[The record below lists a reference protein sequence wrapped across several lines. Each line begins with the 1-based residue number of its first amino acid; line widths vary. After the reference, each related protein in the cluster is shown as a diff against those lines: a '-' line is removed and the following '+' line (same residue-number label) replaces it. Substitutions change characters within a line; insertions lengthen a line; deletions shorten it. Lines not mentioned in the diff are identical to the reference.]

1 MLRPHHPLPCPRCP
15 PARVDRGRPVPGR
28 VLVDC
33 AYSAWT
39 GTGSFAAPPSLLAR
53 TAGCTGA
60 RVPASPSPG
69 RRPSTVWRSDRV
81 LRTSRSSTRT
91 RVGRRTPLARACRR
105 FAEDAGS
112 ARCHV
117 VRVWYRCAVP
127 AKRYQ
132 VFLSS
137 TFKDLQEERVA
148 VTQAL
153 LKTQRCIPAGMEN
166 FPSSGRPPWAVI
178 TSQLDVS
185 DYVVLVIAGRY
196 GSVTED
202 GVSFTEAEYDY
213 ATSRGIPVLA
223 FLHADPMSLSASM
236 VETDKKAKVALDQ
249 FRAKVQA
256 NTTSFWTSASD
267 LAHAVTNSL
276 WQAFD
281 DQPRPGW
288 VRGELNDNCSEGVV
302 AASGLDLE
310 VLPLTTGRQPL
321 RRTVADPRRVD
332 AYVAA
337 AVGDLL
343 EMLPQE
349 AVDDR
354 TRIFGASVN
363 RQSPNSLAS
372 LFNQRPEDRSPEQYQ
387 SQVDAYKSALYELL
401 PKALDLSAAKELPR
415 FGVSIR
421 NRSVKNYTDVR
432 LVLYIPGDVRGS
444 EPAES
449 DDNPLELL
457 PDAPRGWGPYV
468 SSPSFGGIEMP
479 YFHPT
484 PLNLGPS
491 VEIDNGGSV
500 KLTYPP
506 VHLRPGAKEDLVD

>member
-1 MLRPHHPLPCPRCP
+1 MP
-15 PARVDRGRPVPGR
+15 
-28 VLVDC
+28 
-33 AYSAWT
+33 T
-39 GTGSFAAPPSLLAR
+39 
-53 TAGCTGA
+53 
-60 RVPASPSPG
+60 
-69 RRPSTVWRSDRV
+69 
-81 LRTSRSSTRT
+81 
-91 RVGRRTPLARACRR
+91 
-105 FAEDAGS
+105 
-112 ARCHV
+112 
-117 VRVWYRCAVP
+117 
-127 AKRYQ
+127 KRYQ

-213 ATSRGIPVLA
+213 AISRGIPVLA
-223 FLHADPMSLSASM
+223 FLHADPMSLSANM
-236 VETDKKAKVALDQ
+236 VETDKKAKVALDR

-276 WQAFD
+276 WQAFE

-288 VRGELNDNCSEGVV
+288 VRGESNQNRSEGVGAV
-302 AASGLDLE
+302 SGLDLE
-310 VLPLTTGRQPL
+310 VLPLTTGGQPL
-321 RRTVADPRRVD
+321 RPTFAAQGRIDD
-332 AYVAA
+332 YVAA

-343 EMLPQE
+343 GMLPQE
-349 AVDDR
+349 VVDNR
-354 TRIFGASVN
+354 TPIFGASAN
-363 RQSPNSLAS
+363 RQSPNSLAA
-372 LFNQRPEDRSPEQYQ
+372 FFDHRPEDRSPEQYR
-387 SQVDAYKSALYELL
+387 SQVGAYESALYEAL

-432 LVLYIPGDVRGS
+432 LVLYIPGDVRGV

-449 DDNPLELL
+449 DDNPMDLL
-457 PDAPRGWGPYV
+457 PDAPRAWGPYV
-468 SSPSFGGIEMP
+468 TSPSFGAIEIP
-479 YFHPT
+479 YFQST
-484 PLNLGPS
+484 SPLSFGPS

-506 VHLRPGAKEDLVD
+506 VHLRPGAKEDLVDDLVVLLFSGATEGKLVIKWTATATNVDGIAEGETFVEAKGESYDPWEGLAD